1 MEETLMIGGQEWYV
15 WLLSILGILEIIFR
29 LTPSEKDNSILN
41 KIKGFID
48 QFLPNNAKDENE
60 EEDLG
65 DALKKGV
72 NNFLS
77 SKNNHK

>member
-1 MEETLMIGGQEWYV
+1 MIWGQEWYV
-15 WLLSILGILEIIFR
+15 WVLSVLGILEIIFR

-48 QFLPNNAKDENE
+48 YFLPNNAKDENE

-65 DALKKGV
+65 GALKKGV
-72 NNFLS
+72 SNFLS